1 MAFKRKWLGFILVT
15 VLLLGACQSTH
26 QKGATMAANPSH
38 IDRIMAAGELR
49 VATSGA
55 QPPLNM
61 KDRDG
66 KLFGFE
72 VDLARMLAA
81 KMGVA
86 LRLVEKPFPELLDA
100 LQAGEADL
108 VISGMTILATRN
120 MKVAFVGPYFISGKS
135 FLTKFQNLADT
146 KRIDAIDV
154 KDVTLTVLQ
163 GSTSQMLVQEV
174 IPEVKLIPAASY
186 AEATRL
192 LDNDQAHA
200 LVADYPYCFY
210 AVLRNPTKQYIAS
223 ITPITY
229 EPLGIAMPGDD
240 PLLINLVT
248 NFMNTMRSS
257 GHLELLKKQ
266 WFGDSSWMKRMPDGS

>member
-1 MAFKRKWLGFILVT
+1 MTFNRKWLALILFT
-15 VLLLGACQSTH
+15 VVLFAACQSTH
-26 QKGATMAANPSH
+26 QTGASMATNPSH

-49 VATSGA
+49 VVTSGA

-66 KLFGFE
+66 QVFGFE

-81 KMGVA
+81 KMGVE
-86 LRLVEKPFPELLDA
+86 LRLVEKPFSEILDA
-100 LQAGEADL
+100 LQAGEADIA
-108 VISGMTILATRN
+108 ISGLTMLTMRN
-120 MKVAFVGPYFISGKS
+120 MKVAFAGPYFISGKS
-135 FLTKFQNLADT
+135 FLTKYQNLADA
-146 KRIDAIDV
+146 KRIDAVDV
-154 KDVTLTVLQ
+154 KDVTLTALK
-163 GSTSQMLVQEV
+163 GSTSQMLVEEV

-192 LDNDQAHA
+192 LDEDQAHA

-210 AVLRNPTKQYIAS
+210 AVLRNPAKQYIAS

-248 NFMNTMRSS
+248 NFLNTMRSS
-257 GHLELLKKQ
+257 GQMDLLKER
-266 WFGDSSWMKRMPDGS
+266 WFGDSSWMRRMPN